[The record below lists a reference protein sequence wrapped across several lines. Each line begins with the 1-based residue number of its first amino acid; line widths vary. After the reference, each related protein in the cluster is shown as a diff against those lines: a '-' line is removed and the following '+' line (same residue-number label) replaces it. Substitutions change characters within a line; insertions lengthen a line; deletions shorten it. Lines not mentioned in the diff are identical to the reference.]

1 MYTFKNLIG
10 EQVSVVI
17 SGNTTFSGILIDI
30 GQDVIVLYNG
40 KKYLYIPI
48 IHVHCIRDKNKD
60 SIVEEQIEKPSGSLP
75 FQLENESI
83 SYRKILLNAKGQ
95 FVEFFITGNKSIHG
109 YITNVLNDYIVF
121 FSPVYKTMFISM
133 QHLKWLTP
141 YTSNLTPYTLSK
153 TLLPVVPS
161 TVPNSRTFQEQLKK
175 YEDQLLVFDMGD
187 HPDKIGLLSNLTD
200 NIAELVTAEG
210 QKIFWKLSH
219 LKSVHIP

>member
-1 MYTFKNLIG
+1 MVL
-10 EQVSVVI
+10 I

-30 GQDVIVLYNG
+30 GSDVIVLYNG
-40 KKYLYIPI
+40 KKYLYIPL
-48 IHVHCIRDKNKD
+48 IHVHNIKDKKKD
-60 SIVEEQIEKPSGSLP
+60 SIVEEPIEKPNGLLP
-75 FQLENESI
+75 FQLENDSI

-95 FVEFFITGNKSIHG
+95 FVELFITGNKSIHG
-109 YITNVLNDYIVF
+109 YITDVLSDYIVF
-121 FSPVYKTMFISM
+121 YSPVYKTMLISM

-153 TLLPVVPS
+153 NLLPVVPS
-161 TVPNSRTFQEQLKK
+161 TFSKARSYQEQLKK
-175 YEDQLLVFDMGD
+175 YEGQLLVFDMGD

-219 LKSVHIP
+219 LKTVHIP